1 MLACLCKI
9 AYIQFL
15 TNREEIYM
23 KQVTYKE
30 FVEFFGSP
38 NEVAEYFDIKV
49 QAVYQWK
56 EEVPAQRVREYRL
69 LKELRGAVCQ

>member
-1 MLACLCKI
+1 M
-9 AYIQFL
+9 
-15 TNREEIYM
+15 NP
-23 KQVTYKE
+23 VTYKE

-69 LKELRGAVCQ
+69 LKELRGAICQ